1 MPYTIDRR
9 NKTDAPS
16 FHQLYRPIQGAMT
29 GMPPLEARG
38 HRPLKMTFDD
48 QLKSLVFFHLEEHTS
63 SQHLLQVLEE
73 DDFARDVIAPKN
85 GIKKSSFSEAV
96 NSRGL
101 EQLAHIYQN
110 LQSEAVDVLPKEHD
124 ELGDLI
130 GIDGS
135 LIDACL
141 SMHWADYRKGSKKAK
156 VHLGFDLNHSI
167 PRKIFLSDGKGAER
181 PFVSMILSPGQ
192 TGVMD
197 RGYQAHD
204 RFDQWQEEGKHFV
217 CRIKASTKKK
227 RIKDNDINPDSN
239 IFYDAIA
246 LLGTP
251 GVNQTEKPL
260 RLVGFTVDG
269 IKYWVATS
277 RFDLTAEQIA
287 FIYKLRWDIEI
298 FFGWWKRH
306 LRVYHLIARS
316 EYGLMVQIVS
326 GLITYLL
333 LAIYCREQHNEKVS
347 IKRVRELR
355 IKIQNETRIT
365 KNGTG
370 GPDLKKTTK
379 CQNVMQEPNRKLL
392 RKNKDFLYIFID
404 HPHLFNIDFHR
415 APASRLYLRNDLSSI
430 ARSIRWTSTKILL

>member
-9 NKTDAPS
+9 NKTGAPS
-16 FHQLYRPIQGAMT
+16 FHQLYQPIQTAMI

-48 QLKSLVFFHLEEHTS
+48 QLKALVFFHLEEHIS
-63 SQHLLQVLEE
+63 GQHLLQVLEE
-73 DDFARDVIAPKN
+73 DDFARDHIAPEE
-85 GIKKSSFSEAV
+85 GIKKSSFAEAI

-101 EQLAHIYQN
+101 EQLVYVYQN
-110 LQSEAVDVLPKEHD
+110 LQTNAVAVLPKEHAD
-124 ELGDLI
+124 LGDLI

-156 VHLGFDLNHSI
+156 VHLGFDLNRSI
-167 PRKIFLSDGKGAER
+167 PRKVFLSDGNGAER

-197 RGYQAHD
+197 RGYQTHA

-217 CRIKASTKKK
+217 CRIKAITKKK
-227 RIKDNDINPDSN
+227 LLKNNEIDPESN

-251 GVNQTEKPL
+251 GVNQTKKPV
-260 RLVGFTVDG
+260 RIVGYTIDNT
-269 IKYWVATS
+269 KYWIATS
-277 RFDLTAEQIA
+277 RLDLTAEQIA
-287 FIYKLRWDIEI
+287 LVYKLRWDIEI

-316 EYGLMVQIVS
+316 EYGLMVQIIA

-355 IKIQNETRIT
+355 IKIQNETRSTRDGTVDLDFKNSNISEVYAIT
-365 KNGTG
+365 
-370 GPDLKKTTK
+370 
-379 CQNVMQEPNRKLL
+379 
-392 RKNKDFLYIFID
+392 
-404 HPHLFNIDFHR
+404 
-415 APASRLYLRNDLSSI
+415 
-430 ARSIRWTSTKILL
+430 

>member
-1 MPYTIDRR
+1 MNSGGYKMPYTIDRR
-9 NKTDAPS
+9 KKVDAPS
-16 FHQLYRPIQGAMT
+16 FHQLYRPIQRAMI

-48 QLKSLVFFHLEEHTS
+48 QLKALVFFHLEEHVS
-63 SQHLLQVLEE
+63 GQHLLQVLEE
-73 DDFARDVIAPKN
+73 DDFARDHIAPEE
-85 GIKKSSFSEAV
+85 GIKKSSFAEAI
-96 NSRGL
+96 NYRGL
-101 EQLAHIYQN
+101 EQLAHVYQN
-110 LQSEAVDVLPKEHD
+110 LQTNAVAVLPKEHA

-130 GIDGS
+130 AIDGS

-156 VHLGFDLNHSI
+156 VHLGFDLNRSI
-167 PRKIFLSDGKGAER
+167 PRKVFLSDGNGAER

-192 TGVMD
+192 TGVTD

-217 CRIKASTKKK
+217 SRIKAITKKK
-227 RIKDNDINPDSN
+227 LLKSNEIDPDSN
-239 IFYDAIA
+239 IFYDAIV

-251 GVNQTEKPL
+251 GVNQAKKPV
-260 RLVGFTVDG
+260 RLVGYTVNDT
-269 IKYWVATS
+269 KYWVATS
-277 RFDLTAEQIA
+277 RYDLTAEQIA

-316 EYGLMVQIVS
+316 EYGLMVQILA

-365 KNGTG
+365 RNGRPRFKKLQNFKMLCKNLTG
-370 GPDLKKTTK
+370 
-379 CQNVMQEPNRKLL
+379 N
-392 RKNKDFLYIFID
+392 Y
-404 HPHLFNIDFHR
+404 
-415 APASRLYLRNDLSSI
+415 
-430 ARSIRWTSTKILL
+430 